1 MSQSFAAFVTGGTPL
16 WPAFDS
22 QSGYV
27 RNVFSTNQTGLIV
40 EDWKM
45 QQCDFWKAISTQRSI
60 SML

>member
-1 MSQSFAAFVTGGTPL
+1 MEQKLANYMSQAFAAFVTEGTPL

-27 RNVFSTNQTGLIV
+27 RKVFSTNQSNV

-45 QQCDFWKAISTQRSI
+45 QQCDFWKAIST
-60 SML
+60 